1 MTNMGAKETI
11 IFFGPVIAWNAF
23 CLNLIIIPFFKK
35 AETLYKDYLTNG
47 VLQAATSSIETKKLI
62 PALANM
68 FVRIREA
75 QADKRKVIGEEE
87 LQQIL
92 QQIDYIPDLEL
103 TQVAMEQNNKLK
115 ALFDSLQNLT
125 RHIWKLGLFHVIIML
140 CIPAS
145 QWIPAGY
152 DLIAMITSIILA
164 VITFMIALCSVFFY
178 EKQMKQFLDLLKQNQ

>member
-1 MTNMGAKETI
+1 MGTKDTI
-11 IFFGPVIAWNAF
+11 TFFVAVIAWNAF
-23 CLNLIIIPFFKK
+23 CLNFIIIPFFKK

-47 VLQAATSSIETKKLI
+47 VLQAATSFIETKRLI

-75 QADKRKVIGEEE
+75 QADKRKLIGEEE

-92 QQIDYIPDLEL
+92 QQIDYVPDLEL
-103 TQVAMEQNNKLK
+103 TQEAMEQNNKLK
-115 ALFDSLQNLT
+115 ALFDSLQNIT

-145 QWIPAGY
+145 QWIPTGY
-152 DLIAMITSIILA
+152 DLIAMITAIILA
-164 VITFMIALCSVFFY
+164 VMSFIIAICYVIFY
-178 EKQMKQFLDLLKQNQ
+178 EKQMRQFLDLLKQNQ